1 MEIRADK
8 WADDSNVASEIH
20 TLSMR
25 MYFHAE
31 LLLLLEA
38 AGFVVTAA
46 DGDHQREP
54 ATADSEFLVYTA
66 ERRELAQVTVPNAG
80 PAERRSAAADIG
92 VADPTAGRA
101 TVTS

>member
-1 MEIRADK
+1 MLEIRADK
-8 WADDSNVASEIH
+8 WVDDLCVATEVH

-38 AGFVVTAA
+38 AGFVVTAVT
-46 DGDHQREP
+46 GDHGGEP

-66 ERRELAQVTVPNAG
+66 NAG
-80 PAERRSAAADIG
+80 
-92 VADPTAGRA
+92 
-101 TVTS
+101 